1 MFQKTRENQFKAAEF
16 ADVKDRVK
24 EEYVN
29 QKAFNALETMLKRK
43 YLKNRILTLGGM
55 KWQWK

>member
-1 MFQKTRENQFKAAEF
+1 MCFCSKSRENQFKAAEF

-24 EEYVN
+24 EEYIN

-43 YLKNRILTLGGM
+43 
-55 KWQWK
+55 